1 MNWTIFCFWTGAI
14 LILAALIP
22 NEQYNW
28 VSLLYSAIDNFLAKR
43 EAKKYPGFAARW
55 REHCAKED
63 ELEKFY
69 NKKIIETNRN
79 IMHHTETLCH
89 LEQNDL
95 RRGVIEE
102 ILKEYQDELVEYE
115 TLFQKLS
122 RELDVEFQELLEERK
137 KLKINHL

>member
-1 MNWTIFCFWTGAI
+1 MNWTMFCFWTGAI

-43 EAKKYPGFAARW
+43 ETKKYPDFVARW
-55 REHCAKED
+55 KEYCAKED

-69 NKKIIETNRN
+69 NDKIIKTHLN
-79 IMHHTETLCH
+79 IKRGTEALSPLSWDDT
-89 LEQNDL
+89 
-95 RRGVIEE
+95 RREKIKEK
-102 ILKEYQDELVEYE
+102 LKEYENDLIEYE

-122 RELDVEFQELLEERK
+122 SELDVGFQELLEEKK